1 MVGVLSQKSRGKKQ
15 NQAGLP
21 SSSGSSSSSSCSHH
35 ALHAISI
42 TVRQHSEQISETQNK
57 SANLFGR
64 HLFVSWFFLFLSPCS
79 FFFAWNLT
87 SKTLQVVKL
96 QLKNSSPQTR
106 KGAGLEISGNL
117 NKMLSLT
124 PPEIKTLILVT
135 FLKIHRKS
143 PF

>member
-1 MVGVLSQKSRGKKQ
+1 MVGVLSQKSRGRKQ

-42 TVRQHSEQISETQNK
+42 TVRLRTDQRNPEQVSQPVWE
-57 SANLFGR
+57 A
-64 HLFVSWFFLFLSPCS
+64 FVCFIVFPVS
-79 FFFAWNLT
+79 FPLLVFFAWNLT

-96 QLKNSSPQTR
+96 QLKNSSPQTC
-106 KGAGLEISGNL
+106 KGGGLEISGNL

-124 PPEIKTLILVT
+124 PPRDQDPNFGDLPKN
-135 FLKIHRKS
+135 
-143 PF
+143 P

>member
-64 HLFVSWFFLFLSPCS
+64 HLFVSLFFLFLSPSS

-96 QLKNSSPQTR
+96 QLKNSSPLTR
-106 KGAGLEISGNL
+106 KGGGLEIGRNL

-124 PPEIKTLILVT
+124 PP
-135 FLKIHRKS
+135 RS
-143 PF
+143 RP